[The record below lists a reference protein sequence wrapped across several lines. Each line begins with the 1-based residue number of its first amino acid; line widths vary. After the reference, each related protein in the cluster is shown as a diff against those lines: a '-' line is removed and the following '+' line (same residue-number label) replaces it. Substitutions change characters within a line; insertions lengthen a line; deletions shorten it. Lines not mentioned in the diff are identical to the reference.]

1 LSSSTTPVLGIGFG
15 SVVSKNPP
23 AGAGIPFSELTSTPI
38 ALITTPLDVVGVMVT
53 PLKLP
58 APNCVPVAFACTSS
72 GDAAAP
78 DMSYRNSVELLFV
91 RANETVSCSPRLGVA
106 LSA

>member
-1 LSSSTTPVLGIGFG
+1 MGLGR
-15 SVVSKNPP
+15 VVSKNPS
-23 AGAGIPFSELTSTPI
+23 AGPGIPFSELMFTPI
-38 ALITTPLDVVGVMVT
+38 ALITTPLVVVGVMVT
-53 PLKLP
+53 PLKFPP
-58 APNCVPVAFACTSS
+58 ANCFPVAWDRTSS

-91 RANETVSCSPRLGVA
+91 RANDTVSFSPRLGVA